1 MTTPKID
8 IAQQIDKLIDLQAVD
23 AVIYK
28 LKAEKQQKPL
38 WIEQLKL
45 QFEDEKK
52 AAEDAKNSFKQLQVK
67 KKEKE
72 IELEIKETGIK
83 KLNVQLYQ
91 LKTNKEYEAMQQQIG
106 LAHADCSVLE
116 EDILKLMDAI
126 EQEEKNVSKK
136 QKEIEQKQQEIN
148 AQIKQIEQ
156 QISVIEADLLKE
168 EEKRKAIAFDVDH
181 KILSHYERILEGKDG
196 FAMAPIVEHTC
207 GGCHMQLPPQVIN
220 EIRLKQDI
228 IYCHICSR
236 MLYDKGEDNSA

>member
-8 IAQQIDKLIDLQAVD
+8 IAQQIDKLINLQQVD
-23 AVIYK
+23 AIIYK
-28 LKAEKQQKPL
+28 LKSEKQQKPL
-38 WIEQLKL
+38 WIQQLKL
-45 QFEDEKK
+45 QMEDEKK
-52 AAEDAKNSFKQLQVK
+52 AAEAAKNSFRQLQVS

-72 IELEIKETGIK
+72 IELETKETGIK
-83 KLNVQLYQ
+83 KLNTQLYQ

-116 EDILKLMDAI
+116 EEILKLMDAI
-126 EQEEKNVSKK
+126 EQEEKNIAKK
-136 QKEIEQKQQEIN
+136 QKETEQRQQDVN

-156 QISVIEADLLKE
+156 QISAIEAELAKE
-168 EEKRKAIAFDVDH
+168 EEKRKILAADVAP
-181 KILSHYERILEGKDG
+181 KVLSHYERILEGKDG

-236 MLYDKGEDNSA
+236 ILYDKGENNLT